1 MNKPKRITLP
11 LTRRDVNSLR
21 VGKFVLLSGRIVTGR
36 DRIHNFLFH
45 KKLSGKQ
52 LPVNLKGSILY
63 HCGPVVKKTG
73 GQYRIIAGGPTTS
86 IRLEMYEHKII
97 INYGLRGIMGK
108 GGMGEKTLN
117 ALKKAGCVYFHAVG
131 GAAVSLAEKVK
142 HVVDVW
148 KLEEFGPTEAMWI
161 LDVEDFPAVV
171 TMDCHGKSL
180 HTDIAKEAE
189 TKFRKLVFRN

>member
-1 MNKPKRITLP
+1 MNEPERIILP

-86 IRLEMYEHKII
+86 IRLEMYEYKII

-131 GAAVSLAEKVK
+131 GAAVYLAEKVK